1 MLKTLSGIWNLA
13 DVVVVYDD
21 VDVDDDI
28 NVDVVVVYDDVDVD
42 VDVDG
47 APLESSNS

>member
-1 MLKTLSGIWNLA
+1 MA

-47 APLESSNS
+47 ALLESSNS

>member
-1 MLKTLSGIWNLA
+1 MA

-21 VDVDDDI
+21 LDVDVDI

-42 VDVDG
+42 VDVDVDG
-47 APLESSNS
+47 ALLESSNS

>member
-1 MLKTLSGIWNLA
+1 MA